1 MKAISRLLAVLAVLL
16 LTGCG
21 EKDHPVRT
29 SLAVDTSTMT
39 LSIGESAVR
48 MATSK
53 AEDAVITYTSS
64 NPAVATVDRMGK
76 VTGVSEG
83 DAVITIDMAESI
95 EDWYAPKKLTYNVV
109 VVKKPVS
116 DETTAAVPAPT
127 PAPAPAPALSGTSPR
142 CWL

>member
-29 SLAVDTSTMT
+29 SLVVDTSTMT

-64 NPAVATVDRMGK
+64 NPAVATYHR
-76 VTGVSEG
+76 
-83 DAVITIDMAESI
+83 
-95 EDWYAPKKLTYNVV
+95 
-109 VVKKPVS
+109 
-116 DETTAAVPAPT
+116 VP
-127 PAPAPAPALSGTSPR
+127 SRGEERICQGFGR
-142 CWL
+142 CG

>member
-29 SLAVDTSTMT
+29 SLVVDTSTMT

-53 AEDAVITYTSS
+53 AEDAVITYT
-64 NPAVATVDRMGK
+64 A
-76 VTGVSEG
+76 
-83 DAVITIDMAESI
+83 SI
-95 EDWYAPKKLTYNVV
+95 PENKFLT
-109 VVKKPVS
+109 
-116 DETTAAVPAPT
+116 
-127 PAPAPAPALSGTSPR
+127 LFMH
-142 CWL
+142 